1 MDFRQ
6 LRYFVAIVEE
16 GSISAASRKVHIA
29 QPALTRQI
37 HALEA
42 ALGGS
47 LFERGAKGIALTVTG
62 KALYE
67 EAKQLLETRE
77 RIMARITALGQGIT
91 GKVAVGVTVSHLWVP
106 EIKQVLSG
114 FRDSYPQV
122 ALEVYPLL
130 SGPQSE
136 KLKDG
141 SIDAGFLYM
150 GDEIPDYLRTRL
162 FHKDNL
168 VLAVPENSPL
178 VDSPPDKVHQ
188 LNRYNFVWGPRS
200 SSPVYYDKLLAYL
213 HQQDFYP
220 KVVQIG
226 ADNVTILS
234 LVAAGLGISIVPGD
248 CKWISPPGVSFID
261 MPELARC
268 DMSVSFAW
276 NTHNHSPALQNFI
289 NTVLDGCHT
298 QQPSSC

>member
-16 GSISAASRKVHIA
+16 GSISAASRRVHIA

-42 ALGGS
+42 DLGVS
-47 LFERGAKGIALTVTG
+47 LFDRGARGISLTVTG

-67 EAKQLLETRE
+67 EAKQLLEDRE
-77 RIMARITALGQGIT
+77 RVIARIGSLGQGVT
-91 GKVAVGVTVSHLWVP
+91 GKVTVGVTVAHLWVP

-114 FRDSYPQV
+114 FRERYPQV
-122 ALEVYPLL
+122 ALEVFPLL

-141 SIDAGFLYM
+141 SIDAGFLYI
-150 GDEIPDYLRTRL
+150 DDNSPDYLRTRM

-168 VLAVPENSPL
+168 VLAVPEHSPL
-178 VDSPPDKVHQ
+178 VGAPPDKVAHLSQ
-188 LNRYNFVWGPRS
+188 YNFVWGPRS
-200 SSPVYYDKLLAYL
+200 SSPVYYDRLLAYM
-213 HQQDFYP
+213 HQLGFYP
-220 KVVQIG
+220 RVVQIG

-261 MPELARC
+261 MPELAQC

-289 NTVLDGCHT
+289 NTVLDGSQMET
-298 QQPSSC
+298 PDSC

>member
-16 GSISAASRKVHIA
+16 GSISAASRRVHIA

-37 HALEA
+37 HALETD
-42 ALGGS
+42 LGSS
-47 LFERGAKGIALTVTG
+47 LFERGAKGISLTVTG
-62 KALYE
+62 RALYE
-67 EAKQLLETRE
+67 EAKQLLATRE
-77 RIMARITALGQGIT
+77 RVIARIGSLSQGVI
-91 GKVAVGVTVSHLWVP
+91 GKVTVGVTVAHLWVP
-106 EIKQVLSG
+106 GIKRVLSG
-114 FRDSYPQV
+114 FRERYPRV
-122 ALEVYPLL
+122 ALEVFPLL

-150 GDEIPDYLRTRL
+150 EDNRPDYLKVRK
-162 FHKDNL
+162 FHRDNL
-168 VLAVPENSPL
+168 VLAVPEQSPL
-178 VDSPPDKVHQ
+178 VSAPPETVAQ
-188 LNRYNFVWGPRS
+188 LSRYNFVWGPRS
-200 SSPVYYDKLLAYL
+200 SSPVYYDRLLAYM
-213 HQQDFYP
+213 HQLGFYP
-220 KVVQIG
+220 RVVQLG

-248 CKWISPPGVSFID
+248 CKWISPPGVRFIE
-261 MPELARC
+261 MPELALC

-289 NTVLDGCHT
+289 NTVLECSQDESVGG
-298 QQPSSC
+298 